1 MSLEFYSNPDL
12 EDGFGA
18 TAGRTQPH
26 RGLDFP
32 KPEGVPIPAWAAGTV
47 IISQYHA
54 GLGWVVETDSGTVFP
69 GYCHLVRQGAPVG
82 TTVAV
87 GDIIGFVG
95 NTGSQSFGNHLH
107 TTAGNRRGAVFGASM
122 AYLQDP
128 WPLIVAAQQSGDE
141 MTPEQAQQLSA
152 VYAAIFGPANVDA
165 GEVSWKNPTGTQ
177 TAQYG
182 LLPIVI
188 HNQTLIAQL
197 IGQVSALASAAG
209 VGGADLKALEAAAEK
224 GARDAL
230 AELTLKATA

>member
-32 KPEGVPIPAWAAGTV
+32 KPGGAPIPAWAAGTV

-69 GYCHLVRQGAPVG
+69 GYCHLVRQGVPVG
-82 TTVAV
+82 TKVAV

-128 WPLIVAAQQSGDE
+128 WPLIQAAQDQPVSTEEEGEEDMAMSVGHYIGGSASTPADMRHCVIYYPGSGFYTE
-141 MTPEQAQQLSA
+141 WSGTPQAYINEQAQAHKTGNFSVITESHWRQTIKPQL
-152 VYAAIFGPANVDA
+152 D
-165 GEVSWKNPTGTQ
+165 K
-177 TAQYG
+177 
-182 LLPIVI
+182 LL
-188 HNQTLIAQL
+188 A
-197 IGQVSALASAAG
+197 
-209 VGGADLKALEAAAEK
+209 K
-224 GARDAL
+224 
-230 AELTLKATA
+230 

>member
-1 MSLEFYSNPDL
+1 MSLSFYDIADL

-18 TAGRTQPH
+18 TKGRTQPH
-26 RGLDFP
+26 RGLD
-32 KPEGVPIPAWAAGTV
+32 VPRAGGTPVPAWAAGTV
-47 IISQYHA
+47 VISQWHPS
-54 GLGWVVETDSGTVFP
+54 LGWVVETDGGGVFA
-69 GYCHLVRQGAPVG
+69 GYCHLIEQGAPVG
-82 TTVAV
+82 TVLKV
-87 GDIIGFVG
+87 GDTVGRVG

-122 AYLQDP
+122 AHLTDP

-188 HNQTLIAQL
+188 HNQSLIAQL
-197 IGQVSALASAAG
+197 IGQVSALASVAG

-230 AELTLKATA
+230 AGMTLKVAP